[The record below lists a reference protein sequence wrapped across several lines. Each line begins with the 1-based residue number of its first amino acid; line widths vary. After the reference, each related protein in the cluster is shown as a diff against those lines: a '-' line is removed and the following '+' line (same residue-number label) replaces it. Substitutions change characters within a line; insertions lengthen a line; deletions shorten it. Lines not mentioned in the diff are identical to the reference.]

1 MSAHPTIDHYD
12 GDREYPVG
20 TVVIFGGERE
30 VTMSNQ
36 YSDTRVAGVVAAIAD
51 PAHLFPGFNIPVA
64 SHGRAPCKVV
74 GKVLK
79 GDLLVTPR
87 IAGVAVVPTSGAIAG
102 TIIGKALQEFS
113 SDHIGTIEIAV
124 GCA

>member
-1 MSAHPTIDHYD
+1 MPVHPTIDHYD
-12 GDREYPVG
+12 GDREYAVG
-20 TVVIFGGERE
+20 TVVIFGGDRE
-30 VTMSNQ
+30 VTISNQ

-51 PAHLFPGFNIPVA
+51 PVHLFPGFNIPVA

-74 GKVLK
+74 GNVEK
-79 GDLLVTPR
+79 GDLLVSSR
-87 IAGVAVVPTSGAIAG
+87 IAGVAVVPTGNALTG